1 MTALAITVALPP
13 ALEAWPAVVGAG
25 LIPIVG
31 LIAVG
36 YLILRAVRDHDE
48 EDADEPEPP
57 ST

>member
-1 MTALAITVALPP
+1 MTAPPIIAALSL

-36 YLILRAVRDHDE
+36 YIIIRSVRDHDE
-48 EDADEPEPP
+48 EEEDEPQPP
-57 ST
+57 PT

>member
-1 MTALAITVALPP
+1 VTALASIAALSL

-36 YLILRAVRDHDE
+36 YLIVHAVRDHDE
-48 EDADEPEPP
+48 EEDDEPAPP
-57 ST
+57 LT